1 MREGG
6 RERETEWD
14 RETERQERQREEKR
28 ERKRGKR
35 ERGERGE
42 REGAWETDIETER
55 DTKRKSP
62 CYIVFHSLLL
72 TNLKKTV
79 SQKIAKTFFVGKV
92 PF

>member
-6 RERETEWD
+6 RERE
-14 RETERQERQREEKR
+14 RQSETERQRDRRDKEREEKR
-28 ERKRGKR
+28 KER
-35 ERGERGE
+35 ERGERGK

-55 DTKRKSP
+55 DAKRKSP